1 MFYGILAVVV
11 VLCVLLILVILV
23 QNPKGGLSG
32 EFGGAASQMMGAQR
46 STDLLEKLTFGFMFA
61 IAVLVTYANLDI
73 QPSNFAQEQLLEEE
87 QTEEGA
93 AEDLSIKEEAE

>member
-11 VLCVLLILVILV
+11 VICVLLILVIMV

-32 EFGGAASQMMGAQR
+32 EFGGAASQMMGAQK

-61 IAVLVTYANLDI
+61 IAVLVTYANI
-73 QPSNFAQEQLLEEE
+73 EVQPASYEQEEVIEETQGIE
-87 QTEEGA
+87 GESSEEGA
-93 AEDLSIKEEAE
+93 VE

>member
-11 VLCVLLILVILV
+11 VICVLLVLVILV

-61 IAVLVTYANLDI
+61 IAVLVTYANIEI
-73 QPSNFAQEQLLEEE
+73 QPTDFAQEEVIDETQSDENQAEEVTPVE
-87 QTEEGA
+87 T
-93 AEDLSIKEEAE
+93 AE